1 MEYKAAAGT
10 KVTPREYQVLCW
22 MYYGKTN
29 EEIALLL
36 GISTLTVKNHVQ
48 KLLCRLGVPTRMRA
62 VTLALEREIICMRP
76 AADTTNPNDEPMLH
90 IPG

>member
-1 MEYKAAAGT
+1 MTDYKAVPGT

-29 EEIALLL
+29 EEIARLL

-62 VTLALEREIICMRP
+62 VTIALEREIICMCP
-76 AADTTNPNDEPMLH
+76 GTDTGPDEPMLR